1 MIKLV
6 VAIGTMAALLCG
18 CAGVPSTPNAPG
30 TPSTP
35 SNTSTAKYSN
45 TYRIGTSSEVDA
57 TSADAV
63 LAYRIA
69 TESILPSGARPAQPP
84 RLVAGSPPAMPREAI
99 DRGIGGNVKV
109 RIVFSE
115 SGEVERLD
123 VLESTHPMLEAAVAS
138 AVWKW
143 RIQPHVVNGKPS
155 KLTAIQSFAFR
166 AE

>member
-6 VAIGTMAALLCG
+6 VAVGAMATLLCG
-18 CAGVPSTPNAPG
+18 CASTPSAPSTPSTPNNA
-30 TPSTP
+30 STP
-35 SNTSTAKYSN
+35 RYSN

-99 DRGIGGNVKV
+99 DRGISGNVKV

-123 VLESTHPMLEAAVAS
+123 VLESTHPMLEAAVAT
-138 AVWKW
+138 AVRKW

-155 KLTAIQSFAFR
+155 KLVAIQSFAFR